1 MWDMLCRS
9 QCPRKTAVKATDA
22 RVSAAASGTQKG
34 TVNAVKLA
42 LPFTLAAL
50 VVVAVVVLNETLP
63 NCNSRCFKSGVSFF
77 LSFSFSLSYTH
88 AIVAI
93 VYLRT

>member
-1 MWDMLCRS
+1 MLCRS

-42 LPFTLAAL
+42 LPFTL

-63 NCNSRCFKSGVSFF
+63 NCNSRCFMSGVSFF
-77 LSFSFSLSYTH
+77 LRFLSLSHTH
-88 AIVAI
+88 AIVTI
-93 VYLRT
+93 VYLKT